1 MFDGV
6 VTVFNR
12 KRTDEGDIWYPT
24 VLEGV
29 SLSTD
34 RAAIAVR
41 YGARSDD
48 KCVLHVPC
56 QGQNVGGKPYLPP
69 KQWQA
74 LDDPESAVTFAAG
87 ERFDILFEGAWEAGP
102 VQDTAYANGFYD
114 KINRERDGVYAVSS
128 AARYGLIPH
137 FEITGR

>member
-1 MFDGV
+1 MFDSA

-29 SLSTD
+29 SLITD
-34 RAAIAVR
+34 RAAIMAR
-41 YGARSDD
+41 YGVQTDD
-48 KCVLHVPC
+48 KALLHVPC
-56 QGQNVGGKPYLPP
+56 EGQNVGGKQYMPP
-69 KQWQA
+69 KAWQA
-74 LDDPESAVTFAAG
+74 LEDPESAVTFAAG
-87 ERFDILFEGAWEAGP
+87 EKFDFFIEGEWEAGP
-102 VQDTAYANGFYD
+102 VEDTAYANGFYD
-114 KINRERDGVYAVSS
+114 WINRERDGVYAVSS